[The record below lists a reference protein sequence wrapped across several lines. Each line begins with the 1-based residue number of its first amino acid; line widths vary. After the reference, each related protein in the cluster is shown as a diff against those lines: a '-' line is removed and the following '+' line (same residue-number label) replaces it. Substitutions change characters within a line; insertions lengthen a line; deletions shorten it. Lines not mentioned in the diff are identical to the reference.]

1 MPDMIKGDRE
11 FEAIPSI
18 RNKALRI
25 NLNENIYGTFAEIG
39 AGQETVRNFFR
50 AGGASG
56 TIAKTISAYDKD
68 FSDAIYGVEE
78 DGRYVTEA
86 RLKKM
91 LSHEM
96 ELLEERILR
105 EKHPNKMYFAFANT
119 VATIDF
125 AKKYKGHGWVG
136 IRYQTDPEEEYSEII
151 MHIRFHENE
160 ALLQQH
166 TLGILGV
173 NLVYGAYYKHDTPK
187 KLLRY
192 LYDHIDKDKIEID
205 TINFSG
211 PKFKNVDNRLMSLQL
226 IKNGMTDAVMF
237 GPDGNNVLPARIL
250 YKKNVLALRGSFRPV
265 TKVNIDMY
273 ERSHE
278 MFVAESKVD
287 PEKTVTIFEITLS
300 NLRAEGEIDERDFMD
315 RAKLL
320 CSLGHTV
327 MISNFQEYYKLVEY
341 FSKFTKNRL
350 GLAMGVNNLVDVF
363 DEKYYRH
370 LSGGILEAFGKLFFK
385 DLKVYLYPM
394 HNPETGEYTT
404 SENLKV
410 HPRMKELY
418 KFFKYNGKVVDIE
431 NFNPEIMDIFSREVL
446 YKIENNEPGW
456 EKMLPAGIA
465 SLIKEK
471 NLFSC
476 NIDQEVIDVDFDMEA

>member
-1 MPDMIKGDRE
+1 MAVTLKGDHV
-11 FEAIPSI
+11 FDPVPSI
-18 RNKALRI
+18 RDKALRI
-25 NLNENIYGTFAEIG
+25 NLNRNIYGTFAEIG

-56 TIAKTISAYDKD
+56 TIAKTMSAYDKD

-78 DGRYVTEA
+78 DGRYVTES
-86 RLKKM
+86 RLRKM
-91 LSHEM
+91 LAHEIDLI
-96 ELLEERILR
+96 EKRIVR
-105 EKHPNKMYFAFANT
+105 EKHPDKLFFAYANT

-136 IRYQTDPEEEYSEII
+136 IKYQLDPNEEYNEII
-151 MHIRFHENE
+151 LHVRFKENE
-160 ALLQQH
+160 AVLQQN

-173 NLVYGAYYKHDTPK
+173 NLIYGAFYKYDNPK

-192 LYDHIDKDKIEID
+192 LYDHIDPDKIEID

-211 PKFKNVDNRLMSLQL
+211 PIFKNVDNRLMSLQL
-226 IKNGMTDAVMF
+226 IKNGMTQAVMF
-237 GPDGNNVLPARIL
+237 DPNGKNLLPAAKL
-250 YKKNVLALRGSFRPV
+250 YKKNILALRGSFRPV

-273 ERSHE
+273 EKSYE
-278 MFVAESKVD
+278 MFIKEKRVD
-287 PEKTVTIFEITLS
+287 VEKTVVIFEITLS
-300 NLRAEGEIDERDFMD
+300 NLRSEGEINEKDFMD

-327 MISNFQEYYKLVEY
+327 MISNFQEYYKLVDY
-341 FSKFTKNRL
+341 FSEYTKKRM
-350 GLAMGVNNLVDVF
+350 GLAMGVNNLIEIF
-363 DEKYYRH
+363 DERYYRH

-394 HNPETGEYTT
+394 KDPKTGEFIT

-418 KFFKYNGKVVDIE
+418 KFFKYNGKVVDIK
-431 NFNPEIMDIFSREVL
+431 NFKLEHLNIFSRKVL
-446 YKIENNEPGW
+446 KMIENGEKGWENMLPEGVAEIIKKQHLFGYKEEKEKIE
-456 EKMLPAGIA
+456 
-465 SLIKEK
+465 S
-471 NLFSC
+471 
-476 NIDQEVIDVDFDMEA
+476 